1 MRPRAGLIGYGRF
14 GALAARYIA
23 PAADLVVFDPRMRG
37 GAPPGTR
44 RGTLAEAA
52 SQDLVILAVPI
63 SAMRGV
69 LRAAAPHVR
78 PGAVVADVCSVKTLP
93 LAWMRAALPHSVS
106 ILGTHPLFGPDSDTG
121 SMRGQRI
128 VVCPSRGARR
138 LLPPLRRLARAHGVR
153 VVVMTPEAHD
163 RLMAETLLVTHY
175 VGRLL
180 HGAGL
185 KERAPATAS
194 YRHMR
199 VVVETALRD
208 SEQLFLDMW
217 RFNPAS
223 ARVRRALARAARG
236 LAARTGGRD

>member
-1 MRPRAGLIGYGRF
+1 MRPRVGLIGCGRF

-23 PAADLVVFDPRMRG
+23 PLADLVVCDPRVKS
-37 GAPPGTR
+37 AVPPRAR

-52 SQDLVILAVPI
+52 SQNLVVLAVPI

-69 LRAAAPHVR
+69 LREIAPHVR

-93 LAWMRAALPHSVS
+93 LAWMRAALPRSVA

-121 SMRGQRI
+121 SLRGQRI
-128 VVCPSRGARR
+128 VACPSRGARR
-138 LLPPLRRLARAHGVR
+138 LIPALRRLARARGMR
-153 VVVMTPEAHD
+153 LVVMTPSAHD

-185 KERAPATAS
+185 RRRSPSTAA
-194 YRHMR
+194 YRHLE
-199 VVVETALRD
+199 VVMETALRD

-217 RFNPAS
+217 RFNPGA
-223 ARVRRALARAARG
+223 ARVRRALEASAPTIAGRA
-236 LAARTGGRD
+236 GGRD